1 MTRILNY
8 EQAYAFDTAVSLF
21 DVREHVTIKLVG
33 LHNGANKAVILPHSH
48 YEYKLRRMAKN
59 REIPLKLPGYMV
71 IDSDGKPAAICY
83 FIPHC

>member
-8 EQAYAFDTAVSLF
+8 EQAHAFDTAVSLF

-33 LHNGANKAVILPHSH
+33 PQNGANKAVILPRSP
-48 YEYKLRRMAKN
+48 YGYKLRRMAK
-59 REIPLKLPGYMV
+59 RGEIPSELPGYMV

>member
-8 EQAYAFDTAVSLF
+8 EQAHAFDTAVSLF

-33 LHNGANKAVILPHSH
+33 PQNGANKAVILPHSH
-48 YEYKLRRMAKN
+48 DEYKLRRMAK
-59 REIPLKLPGYMV
+59 RGEIPSELPGYMV

>member
-8 EQAYAFDTAVSLF
+8 EQAHAFDTAVSLF
-21 DVREHVTIKLVG
+21 DVREHVIIKLVG
-33 LHNGANKAVILPHSH
+33 LQNGANKAVILPRSH

-83 FIPHC
+83 FIPH

>member
-8 EQAYAFDTAVSLF
+8 EQAHAFDTAVSLF
-21 DVREHVTIKLVG
+21 YVREHVTIKLVG
-33 LHNGANKAVILPHSH
+33 LQNGANKAVILPRSH

-59 REIPLKLPGYMV
+59 RENPLKLPGYMV

>member
-8 EQAYAFDTAVSLF
+8 EQAHAFDTAVSLF

-33 LHNGANKAVILPHSH
+33 LQNGANKAVILPRSRD
-48 YEYKLRRMAKN
+48 EYKLRRMAKN

-83 FIPHC
+83 FIPH

>member
-1 MTRILNY
+1 M
-8 EQAYAFDTAVSLF
+8 
-21 DVREHVTIKLVG
+21 
-33 LHNGANKAVILPHSH
+33 GANKAVILPHSH

>member
-8 EQAYAFDTAVSLF
+8 EQAHAFDTAVSLF

-33 LHNGANKAVILPHSH
+33 LQNGANKAVILPRSH

-59 REIPLKLPGYMV
+59 REIPFKLPGYMV

>member
-8 EQAYAFDTAVSLF
+8 EQAHAFDTAVSLF

-33 LHNGANKAVILPHSH
+33 LQNGANKAVILPRSH
-48 YEYKLRRMAKN
+48 DGYKLRRMAKN

>member
-8 EQAYAFDTAVSLF
+8 EQVYAFETAVSLF

-33 LHNGANKAVILPHSH
+33 PQNGANKAVILPRSH
-48 YEYKLRRMAKN
+48 YEYKLRRMAK
-59 REIPLKLPGYMV
+59 RGEILSDLPGYMV

-83 FIPHC
+83 FIPH

>member
-8 EQAYAFDTAVSLF
+8 EQAHAFDTAVSLF

-33 LHNGANKAVILPHSH
+33 LQNGANKAVILPQSH